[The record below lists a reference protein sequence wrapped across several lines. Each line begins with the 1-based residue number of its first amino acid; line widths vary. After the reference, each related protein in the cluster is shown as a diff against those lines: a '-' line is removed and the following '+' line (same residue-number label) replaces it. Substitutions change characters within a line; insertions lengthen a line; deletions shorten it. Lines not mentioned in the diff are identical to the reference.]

1 MACGEHDRDNTGA
14 LLEQADKM
22 VKKKHKLKLRRYQ
35 FSISELIAKDKG
47 VNRLSPQKKCFL
59 R

>member
-1 MACGEHDRDNTGA
+1 MACREHDRDNTGA

-22 VKKKHKLKLRRYQ
+22 VKNKDKFKLRKYQ

-47 VNRLSPQKKCFL
+47 VNRLSPKKKCFL